1 MSPVT
6 ALLTPL
12 LYLLMAQAPEP
23 GVLSVPVRAD
33 AEEAAAAAPSRPVL
47 VELYMSQGCGL
58 CPDANRF
65 LGQLDR
71 ERDDVIVLAFGVDY
85 WDMYGW
91 ADIYARPEYVAR
103 QRAYLPRLGQ
113 SRLFT
118 PHFIIDGVDDAASW
132 NRDQVSDAVDSR
144 VTDLSSSAENDIEI
158 AISDGP
164 FGSRRITLDGETAEE
179 LDVWLVAYQPNW
191 KSHVIEGGENAG
203 EEMLH
208 YNMVK
213 RLTYLGEWE
222 GGEAE
227 FMGEAFDRFG
237 AVVIVQ
243 GERGGPIRAIAHE
256 PAAYD
261 PDDEDRY

>member
-1 MSPVT
+1 MLPVH
-6 ALLTPL
+6 AILAPV
-12 LYLLMAQAPEP
+12 LYLLMAQTPEP
-23 GVLSVPVRAD
+23 GVLSVPVRDDVA
-33 AEEAAAAAPSRPVL
+33 EAAASAPSRPVL
-47 VELYMSQGCGL
+47 VELFTSQGCGL
-58 CPDANRF
+58 CPDANLF
-65 LGQLDR
+65 LGEFDQER
-71 ERDDVIVLAFGVDY
+71 EDVLVLAFGVDY

-91 ADIYARPEYVAR
+91 ADIYARPEYVQR

-113 SRLFT
+113 TRLFT
-118 PHFIIDGVDDAASW
+118 PHFVIDGAADAASW
-132 NRDQVSDAVDSR
+132 NRGQVRDAVDAR
-144 VTDLSSSAENDIEI
+144 VTEIAEAPSDDIEI

-164 FGSRRITLDGETAEE
+164 FGSRRITLNGETSEE

-203 EEMLH
+203 KEILH

-213 RLTYLGEWE
+213 SLTYLGEWE

-237 AVVIVQ
+237 AVVILQ

-261 PDDEDRY
+261 PENEDRY